1 MLFFFA
7 VALLLARLHTPFFL
21 IHHYHSWPHLTGSE
35 IECARSE
42 GKSQGI
48 RYFFSNWNRKLPAI
62 IIGNCT
68 HRANRAFFSP
78 GRANIGT
85 LSSRDRVPRVSSIG
99 CQLANCMGFLFLLC
113 LSIFPIGCASFLIS
127 LGPRLYIHHTERPP
141 TPSLDTLQLLP
152 CQLASQPASQW

>member
-1 MLFFFA
+1 M
-7 VALLLARLHTPFFL
+7 ALLLARLHTPFFL

-99 CQLANCMGFLFLLC
+99 SCQLYGFLGCFCFVYPSSVSVARVFSLVLDPGC
-113 LSIFPIGCASFLIS
+113 TSIIPKGPPLHRSTRCSF
-127 LGPRLYIHHTERPP
+127 
-141 TPSLDTLQLLP
+141 
-152 CQLASQPASQW
+152 CPAS